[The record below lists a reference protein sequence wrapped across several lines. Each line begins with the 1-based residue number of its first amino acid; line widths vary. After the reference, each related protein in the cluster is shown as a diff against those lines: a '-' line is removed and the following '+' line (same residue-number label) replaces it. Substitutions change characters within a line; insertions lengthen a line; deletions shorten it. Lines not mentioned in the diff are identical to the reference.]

1 MSEVLAAETWIGIG
15 VAVVM
20 FWGVASWAMVRTL
33 RQEEQK
39 ISIVEK
45 QRYMDTYSPKALE
58 DLHEWIQSRPD
69 DPDVEAAR
77 EQYNECVDTLKTADH
92 RFYDWSD
99 DEVES
104 LERL

>member
-1 MSEVLAAETWIGIG
+1 MPDALTAETWIGMG
-15 VAVVM
+15 VAIVM
-20 FWGVASWAMVRTL
+20 FWGIASWAMIRTL
-33 RQEEQK
+33 RQEERK
-39 ISIVEK
+39 VSIVDR
-45 QRYMDTYSPKALE
+45 QGRMDTYSPAALE
-58 DLHEWIQSRPD
+58 DLRAWIRTNPE

>member
-1 MSEVLAAETWIGIG
+1 MSEVLTAETWIGMG

-20 FWGVASWAMVRTL
+20 FWGVASWAMIRTF
-33 RQEEQK
+33 RQEEKK
-39 ISIVEK
+39 ISIVED
-45 QRYMDTYSPKALE
+45 QRRIDTYSPNALE
-58 DLHEWIQSRPD
+58 DLREWIHSRPD
-69 DPDVEAAR
+69 DPDVEVAR
-77 EQYNECVDTLKTADH
+77 EQYNECVDVLKSADH